1 MLYYFNKKISIIC
14 VSPTSH
20 KSCSLPLISNLLHRH
35 GARLDQADN
44 QWYLTT
50 PTPYDPPLTFGGWT
64 QSRALGAR
72 IANILRTRETDDGL
86 VNSEDRNGGH
96 SRRRRHRVVIHTSP
110 FLRCVQT
117 SVAISAGLA
126 QNPGHTHHLQ
136 RSTSQHKSSQAHSS
150 PRVRPVLST
159 DSPGLAPLLEATNI
173 APSSSSKIIGQT
185 DNIKKSIVRV
195 DAFLGEWLAPDY
207 FEHITPPPSSI
218 MMVAGAKADLLRRED
233 YNSLIHVRDFSAQ
246 GSSFQPFPGGW
257 GSSVTTERKEF
268 PPVSSLGHALPR
280 RDRTS
285 SLSSV
290 GSNGSRQTLRDG
302 QLPIAEHGIY
312 QPPVPSYAISTSDP
326 IPPGYATHARDACVD
341 IDYQWDSMREP
352 LNWGNGGEYGEEWP
366 SMHKRFRKG
375 LHSMLDWYENNEN
388 PGYMAA
394 KTPSSPE
401 LAKQLSIDGSHE
413 EDTDLV
419 LILVTHGAGCNAL
432 IGALTNQPLLM
443 DVGMASLTM
452 AVRKPVSED
461 ITASPGAISKA
472 HSRTNFNSSSIAEEY
487 ELKLLANTEHLRS
500 SPNSTASSRTPSIA
514 STFRERQ
521 PIDSNRSPGI
531 NSSLGSIRR
540 TASIASSQP
549 RTFTPARQSSIGLWS
564 ATPPLRDSVDEND
577 DTDTDSMILNFGDD
591 SAIPKATAQ
600 KTTEDE
606 NKEAVAK
613 NKEIEANTLEE
624 DEVAPLG
631 LWGSPRLSASS
642 APAVDLDKANHAM
655 KRRWTVNERG

>member
-1 MLYYFNKKISIIC
+1 MGRPPAVII
-14 VSPTSH
+14 VV
-20 KSCSLPLISNLLHRH
+20 RH

-50 PTPYDPPLTFGGWT
+50 PTPYDPPLTYGGWS

-72 IANILRTRETDDGL
+72 IASILRTRETDDEF
-86 VNSEDRNGGH
+86 VARDVQNGGKN
-96 SRRRRHRVVIHTSP
+96 RKRRHKVIIHTSP

-117 SVAISAGLA
+117 SVAISSGLA
-126 QNPGHTHHLQ
+126 QNPGHTHHSQ
-136 RSTSQHKSSQAHSS
+136 RSPSTHYQHKSSQMHSS
-150 PRVRPVLST
+150 PRVRPTTST
-159 DSPGLAPLLEATNI
+159 DSPRLAPLLETTNI
-173 APSSSSKIIGQT
+173 ASSSSNKIIGQT
-185 DNIKKSIVRV
+185 ENIKRSIVRV

-233 YNSLIHVRDFSAQ
+233 HNRLIHVRDFSAQ

-257 GSSVTTERKEF
+257 GSPITAEKKEF
-268 PPVSSLGHALPR
+268 PSVSSLSHALPR

-290 GSNGSRQTLRDG
+290 GGDGSRQGLKADG
-302 QLPIAEHGIY
+302 HLPTSEHGIY

-341 IDYQWDSMREP
+341 VDYQWDSMREP
-352 LNWGNGGEYGEEWP
+352 LSWGNGGEYGEEWP

-375 LHSMLDWYENNEN
+375 LHSMLDWYNTSENFDR
-388 PGYMAA
+388 MAT

-401 LAKQLSIDGSHE
+401 LGKHFSIDE
-413 EDTDLV
+413 DQEDEDTDLV

-452 AVRKPVSED
+452 AVRKPTTEEIPAS
-461 ITASPGAISKA
+461 SPGATSKA
-472 HSRTNFNSSSIAEEY
+472 HSRTNSKNSLIANEY
-487 ELKLLANTEHLRS
+487 DIKLLANTDHLRS
-500 SPNSTASSRTPSIA
+500 TPNSTVSSRNPSIA
-514 STFRERQ
+514 NLSTFRERQ
-521 PIDSNRSPGI
+521 PADPNRSTTV

-540 TASIASSQP
+540 TASVASSQP

-564 ATPPLRDSVDEND
+564 ATPPLRESVDEND
-577 DTDTDSMILNFGDD
+577 DTDGDSMILNFGDD
-591 SAIPKATAQ
+591 GTNTKTLVSSTSTSAIEGDNKAT
-600 KTTEDE
+600 
-606 NKEAVAK
+606 VAK
-613 NKEIEANTLEE
+613 NQEIEISAVEE

-631 LWGSPRLSASS
+631 LWGSPRLQASS
-642 APAVDLDKANHAM
+642 GPVVDPGHAP
-655 KRRWTVNERG
+655 KRRWTVNERS

>member
-1 MLYYFNKKISIIC
+1 MGQPPAVII
-14 VSPTSH
+14 VV
-20 KSCSLPLISNLLHRH
+20 RH

-50 PTPYDPPLTFGGWT
+50 PTPYDPPLTYGGWT

-72 IANILRTRETDDGL
+72 IADILRSRETDDEFVG
-86 VNSEDRNGGH
+86 SEDRNGGKN
-96 SRRRRHRVVIHTSP
+96 RKRRHKVVIHTSP

-136 RSTSQHKSSQAHSS
+136 RSSSAHSQHKSSQMHSS
-150 PRVRPVLST
+150 PRVRPALST
-159 DSPGLAPLLEATNI
+159 DSPRLAPLMETTNP
-173 APSSSSKIIGQT
+173 ASSSNSKTIGQAE
-185 DNIKKSIVRV
+185 NIKKSIVRV

-233 YNSLIHVRDFSAQ
+233 YHSLIHVRDFSAQ

-257 GSSVTTERKEF
+257 GSPATTEKKEF
-268 PPVSSLGHALPR
+268 SLVSSLSHALPR

-290 GSNGSRQTLRDG
+290 GSNGSRQSVRADG
-302 QLPIAEHGIY
+302 HLPTSEHGIY

-326 IPPGYATHARDACVD
+326 IPPGYATHARDACVNV
-341 IDYQWDSMREP
+341 DYQWDSMREP
-352 LNWGNGGEYGEEWP
+352 LDWGNGGEYGEEWP

-375 LHSMLDWYENNEN
+375 LHSMLDWYNNGES
-388 PGYMAA
+388 PGEMVT

-401 LAKQLSIDGSHE
+401 LDKQFSIDGNDE

-452 AVRKPVSED
+452 AVRKPIPEP
-461 ITASPGAISKA
+461 TPGATPKA
-472 HSRTNFNSSSIAEEY
+472 HSRTNSRSLSLSEEY
-487 ELKLLANTEHLRS
+487 DLKLLASTEHLRS
-500 SPNSTASSRTPSIA
+500 TANSTASSRTPCL

-521 PIDSNRSPGI
+521 PIDPNRSTTM

-549 RTFTPARQSSIGLWS
+549 RTFTPAARQSSIGLWS
-564 ATPPLRDSVDEND
+564 ATPPLKESVDEND
-577 DTDTDSMILNFGDD
+577 DTDSDSMILNFGDD
-591 SAIPKATAQ
+591 SANQKASIPTAVEEKN
-600 KTTEDE
+600 KT
-606 NKEAVAK
+606 AVAK
-613 NKEIEANTLEE
+613 NEEIGTGAVEK

-631 LWGSPRLSASS
+631 LWGSPRLTASS
-642 APAVDLDKANHAM
+642 GPAVDLDKAGHTP

>member
-1 MLYYFNKKISIIC
+1 MTMVRPPAVII
-14 VSPTSH
+14 VV
-20 KSCSLPLISNLLHRH
+20 RH
-35 GARLDQADN
+35 GARLDQADS

-50 PTPYDPPLTFGGWT
+50 PTPYDPPLTYGGWT
-64 QSRALGAR
+64 QSRSLGAR
-72 IANILRTRETDDGL
+72 IANILRSRETDDDFIA
-86 VNSEDRNGGH
+86 SEDQNG
-96 SRRRRHRVVIHTSP
+96 RKYRKRRHKVIIHTSP

-126 QNPGHTHHLQ
+126 QNPGHTHHSQ
-136 RSTSQHKSSQAHSS
+136 RSSSAQSQHKSLQMHSS
-150 PRVRPVLST
+150 PRVRPTQST
-159 DSPGLAPLLEATNI
+159 DSPRLAPLMESTTI
-173 APSSSSKIIGQT
+173 PPSSSQIIGQT
-185 DNIKKSIVRV
+185 GNIRKSMIRV

-207 FEHITPPPSSI
+207 FEDITPPPSSI

-246 GSSFQPFPGGW
+246 GSFQPFPGGW
-257 GSSVTTERKEF
+257 GSPITTDKKEF
-268 PPVSSLGHALPR
+268 PSVSNLNHALPR

-290 GSNGSRQTLRDG
+290 GSNGSRQNLKGDSHLLT
-302 QLPIAEHGIY
+302 PEHDIY
-312 QPPVPSYAISTSDP
+312 HPPVPSYAISTSDP

-341 IDYQWDSMREP
+341 VDYQWDSMREP
-352 LNWGNGGEYGEEWP
+352 LNWGSGGEYGEEWP

-375 LHSMLDWYENNEN
+375 LQNMLGWYSSNEN
-388 PGYMAA
+388 PGEIIT

-401 LAKQLSIDGSHE
+401 LEKQFSIDDSHEE

-452 AVRKPVSED
+452 AVRKPTPEN
-461 ITASPGAISKA
+461 TPASTPGATPKS
-472 HSRTNFNSSSIAEEY
+472 HSRTNSKNLSMADEY
-487 ELKLLANTEHLRS
+487 DLKLLANTEHLRS
-500 SPNSTASSRTPSIA
+500 SPNSTSSSQTPSITNQ
-514 STFRERQ
+514 STFRDRQ
-521 PIDSNRSPGI
+521 PTDPNRSTTV

-549 RTFTPARQSSIGLWS
+549 RSYTTARQPSIGLWS
-564 ATPPLRDSVDEND
+564 ATPPPRESVDEND
-577 DTDTDSMILNFGDD
+577 DTDADSMMLNFGDD
-591 SAIPKATAQ
+591 GAHANASIQSTA
-600 KTTEDE
+600 EEE
-606 NKEAVAK
+606 NKAAVVK
-613 NKEIEANTLEE
+613 NKEIETSALEE

-631 LWGSPRLSASS
+631 LWGSPRLTASS
-642 APAVDLDKANHAM
+642 GPAVDLDKSGHTP